1 VKRRVISGVLAGI
14 ALLTLSA
21 AVAQAGAGGS
31 PFPLTSFFV
40 CDSITKGQDAS
51 QVVDIAGPFIG
62 PVRSGVRIGSS
73 VLACA
78 VAKLFPAGPRISCT
92 CPIDPVTN
100 KTTCPV
106 GTCPAGTGT
115 FCSIPQNSASGFC
128 EIAPNPSALDPT
140 NGATFENLK
149 CYTVT
154 VSPRN
159 SGSPPPGVSVTD
171 QLVGQ
176 ETVQDSGI
184 QFVCAPSGF
193 TQP

>member
-1 VKRRVISGVLAGI
+1 MKHRVISGVLAGI

-21 AVAQAGAGGS
+21 AVAHAGAGGH

-40 CDSITKGQDAS
+40 CDSLTKGQDAS
-51 QVVDIAGPFIG
+51 QVVDIGGPFIG
-62 PVRSGVRIGSS
+62 PVRSGVRIGSG

-92 CPIDPVTN
+92 MNPADPMN
-100 KTTCPV
+100 PV

-115 FCSIPQNSASGFC
+115 FCSIPQFQTDGVC
-128 EIAPNPSALDPT
+128 EIAPNPGDLDPQK
-140 NGATFENLK
+140 ATFKNLK
-149 CYTVT
+149 CYSVA
-154 VSPRN
+154 VSSRN
-159 SGSPPPGVSVTD
+159 SGSPLSRSTTVTD

-184 QFVCAPSGF
+184 QFVCAPADFNFITG
-193 TQP
+193 P

>member
-31 PFPLTSFFV
+31 PLPLTSFFV
-40 CDSITKGQDAS
+40 CYSITKGQDAS

-92 CPIDPVTN
+92 VDPN
-100 KTTCPV
+100 NPNSPV

-115 FCSIPQNSASGFC
+115 FCSIPQNQTTGVC
-128 EIAPNPSALDPT
+128 EIAPNPGDLDPQK
-140 NGATFENLK
+140 ATFKNLK
-149 CYTVT
+149 CYSVA

-159 SGSPPPGVSVTD
+159 SGSPPPNVGVTD
-171 QLVGQ
+171 QLVGN

-184 QFVCAPSGF
+184 QFICAPANF
-193 TQP
+193 TTVP